1 MCTLTCRMTGK
12 GLQITKGVNS
22 LENSNDLFS
31 KQAWNGIFRN
41 PFCLI
46 PLPFSIPRVSKPA
59 EYTVM
64 QSLWPLQRKDWKP
77 RDREFPCRELT
88 FPLSFLCLHRVAQGC
103 QAGCC
108 NWRVIVGQT
117 LYSPASDISP
127 GLGHGHLQTT
137 SSCALNCWASA
148 NSAHEEFMINLVLCY
163 VCIHIPVLPNRADGK

>member
-1 MCTLTCRMTGK
+1 MPACVHAWCDKPAARLSQMCTLTCRMNGK
-12 GLQITKGVNS
+12 GLQISKGVNS

-88 FPLSFLCLHRVAQGC
+88 FTLSFLSVSAQSSSRLSGWML
-103 QAGCC
+103 QLDSYG
-108 NWRVIVGQT
+108 W
-117 LYSPASDISP
+117 SDP
-127 GLGHGHLQTT
+127 LQP
-137 SSCALNCWASA
+137 
-148 NSAHEEFMINLVLCY
+148 
-163 VCIHIPVLPNRADGK
+163 CI